1 MVMKKHLKAVLAMAI
16 VLLLIAG
23 AVYAQEGAGA
33 GEAAGTL
40 GGSRGIIALAAALAL
55 GISAVAAAYGI
66 AHAGSAAMAAM
77 AEKPE
82 IATWAVIIVA
92 LAEGLALYGLVIAF
106 MIVGKI

>member
-1 MVMKKHLKAVLAMAI
+1 MDIRKTAKASVMLAVLFLAAF
-16 VLLLIAG
+16 G
-23 AVYAQEGAGA
+23 AVYAQEGA
-33 GEAAGTL
+33 AAEQGR
-40 GGSRGIIALAAALAL
+40 GSISDKGMIALAATLSL
-55 GISAVAAAYGI
+55 GIASIAAAYGI

-106 MIVGKI
+106 MIIGKI

>member
-1 MVMKKHLKAVLAMAI
+1 MDVKKVAKASVMLAVLFI
-16 VLLLIAG
+16 VAAG
-23 AVYAQEGAGA
+23 AVYAQEEATATKGGI
-33 GEAAGTL
+33 GEKGM
-40 GGSRGIIALAAALAL
+40 IALAATLSL
-55 GISAVAAAYGI
+55 GISTIAAAYGI